1 MLRHHHERVFIM
13 VSRRNLIQHACPI
26 CTTDCWYAA
35 EKAGQDT
42 TCRECNSTYPVPTGL
57 TPKLVT
63 VGTSPPRRKLT
74 PEETEEFYASHPEA
88 RAMVPRRTVPAELVP
103 EPYEQMPDALYP
115 VARKDDDKDVKLWL
129 FKRLGLEIHV
139 DDKSRNAMATTFL
152 GGLLVALGAII
163 FSRFGVKTK
172 L

>member
-1 MLRHHHERVFIM
+1 MLRHQHERVFIM
-13 VSRRNLIQHACPI
+13 VSRRNLVQYACPI

-57 TPKLVT
+57 TPMLVT

-88 RAMVPRRTVPAELVP
+88 RAMVHRRTVPAELVP
-103 EPYEQMPDALYP
+103 EPFEQMPEARYP
-115 VARKDDDKDVKLWL
+115 VSRQDDDKKVKVGLGKWIGMEVDVDGKT
-129 FKRLGLEIHV
+129 
-139 DDKSRNAMATTFL
+139 RNAMATTFL

-163 FSRFGVKTK
+163 FSRFGVKSK
-172 L
+172 S